1 MKITDRYAS
10 AIRSSNLKHDERS
23 THADT
28 DVLGAFGIADGRLS
42 ACGHA
47 LSVPLTRLFMGD
59 LKAAGEIVAVLAV
72 MARGKA
78 PALQTDIT
86 KAQAEDMARA
96 CLAWHR
102 DSTCKACGGHGRFV
116 IKGSTTIG
124 GAICKTCKGTGKV
137 LFEKQFRHEW
147 RDLARWLVSEMERE
161 QGRSGPEAMKALG
174 RELDFATTG

>member
-1 MKITDRYAS
+1 MRITDRYAS

-23 THADT
+23 THSDT
-28 DVLGAFGIADGRLS
+28 DVIGAFGLADKWLS
-42 ACGHA
+42 KYGDT

-59 LKAAGEIVAVLAV
+59 NGAAAQIIEVLAG

-78 PALQTDIT
+78 PALHTDIT
-86 KAQAEDMARA
+86 KAQADDMARA

-102 DSTCKACGGHGRFV
+102 DSTCKACGGHGQFV

-124 GAICKTCKGTGKV
+124 GAICKTCKGTGKI

-161 QGRSGPEAMKALG
+161 QGKSGPAAMEALG
-174 RELDFATTG
+174 RQLDFTTG